1 MSGKKAATMNKST
14 SVAGHFGSHGGAK
27 VQYHVHRPRCGARVG
42 GAKTLKCYIFKSFYE
57 RSFLDNEVIME
68 EAGKRDRLEY
78 DVDNDD
84 DSDES
89 EEESEEESK
98 EESEEESK
106 SGDGGEMQSVNG

>member
-1 MSGKKAATMNKST
+1 
-14 SVAGHFGSHGGAK
+14 
-27 VQYHVHRPRCGARVG
+27 
-42 GAKTLKCYIFKSFYE
+42 
-57 RSFLDNEVIME
+57 ME

-78 DVDNDD
+78 DVDNGD

>member
-1 MSGKKAATMNKST
+1 MVGRCRAST
-14 SVAGHFGSHGGAK
+14 
-27 VQYHVHRPRCGARVG
+27 ARG
-42 GAKTLKCYIFKSFYE
+42 
-57 RSFLDNEVIME
+57 
-68 EAGKRDRLEY
+68 GKRDRLEY